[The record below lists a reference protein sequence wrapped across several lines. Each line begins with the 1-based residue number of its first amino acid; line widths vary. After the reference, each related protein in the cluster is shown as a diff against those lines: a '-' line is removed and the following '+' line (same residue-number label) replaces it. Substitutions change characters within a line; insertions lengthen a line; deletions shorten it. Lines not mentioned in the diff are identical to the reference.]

1 MKHAFSTVTLAP
13 ALDITLTCR
22 KFPEPGDVITGF
34 SEIET
39 PGGKGLNAARWLAM
53 RGHSVVASGIIG
65 AEGIAPFLALLARY
79 GVADALCRVPG
90 SNRRNVMVTSPGGM
104 FKVNR
109 QAFPC
114 LRAEDWSL
122 ERILAPCLE
131 ADVCV
136 LAGSLPRAVPP
147 SVYAAMIEALR
158 RAGVPAVLDAASA
171 SLALGL
177 EAGPALIKPNSQEC
191 GELLGSE
198 PRTPGDFLAACR
210 TLLEKAECVLI
221 SDGPGGCWFAARGD
235 GGRIYHG
242 SAPSVDVMDTTAAG
256 DALLAEFCHWHFPT
270 RRLDEDA
277 IRHACAA
284 GAAATEMPG
293 AASPSLAR
301 VDALAGE
308 VVVTTYESNPRRGG
322 ADHERIR

>member
-53 RGHSVVASGIIG
+53 RGHPVVASGIIG
-65 AEGIAPFLALLARY
+65 AEDIAPFLALMARY
-79 GVADALCRVPG
+79 GIADALCRVPG
-90 SNRRNVMVTSPGGM
+90 PNRRNVMMTAPEGM

-109 QAFPC
+109 QAFPF
-114 LRAEDWSL
+114 LQPEDWSL

-131 ADVCV
+131 SGVCV

-147 SVYAAMIEALR
+147 SVYAEMIAALR
-158 RAGVPAVLDAASA
+158 RAGVPAVLDAAGTP
-171 SLALGL
+171 LALGL

-191 GELLGSE
+191 GEILGAV
-198 PRTPGDFLAACR
+198 PRTPGEFQAACR

-221 SDGPGGCWFAARGD
+221 SDGPGGCWFAARED
-235 GGRIYHG
+235 GGRIFHG
-242 SAPSVDVMDTTAAG
+242 SAPQVDVMDTTAAG
-256 DALLAEFCHWHFPT
+256 DALLAEFCHWHFPG
-270 RRLDEDA
+270 RRLDEHA

-293 AASPSLAR
+293 AASPALTR

-308 VVVTTYESNPRRGG
+308 VVVTRFEGNLTFET
-322 ADHERIR
+322 